1 MTNLTNIKKFLK
13 KHKIDACLISK
24 NNQFLNEITSQS
36 ENFLLKITN
45 FTGSLGYALIYQK
58 NQYLYVDGR
67 YHQQAKIQS
76 KKFVIKDIF
85 ELKKDLG
92 KFSKNKKQLLVDP
105 RTFSYNFIENH
116 KLKNLFFFTPLKNK
130 NLQES
135 ITKLSKNFCG
145 DEIFEKIKKVNFKIN
160 LKKNESF
167 FITSPENIG
176 WLGNIRILKKK
187 FNKNL
192 NCVAILE
199 KNKLFIFT
207 DYTIKSKIKNIIFKN
222 QSELEFYLSK
232 YKKVYVD
239 KNYTN
244 LYYINKLITKK
255 INIRFIEDP
264 IDHFK
269 SIKNPT
275 EISNIKIAHIFDGI
289 AYIKFLF
296 WLKNNKLKKINEI
309 DCQNKIEFLKRQNK
323 FYLGPSFETIA
334 ATEKNASI
342 IHYNPKDYKITYLK
356 KNHLLLFDSGS
367 QYMFGTTDMTRTIS
381 LGQQSFFRKKIYTLV
396 LKSHIAVSTAKVNSS
411 TTGKVIDRLA
421 RKKLLKYGYN
431 YNHGTGHGVGYL
443 SNVHENYP
451 SLSKMSNNKLYINQV
466 TSNEPGFYKKNDFGI
481 RLENLVFL
489 NHDRKFEN
497 LTLVPFENSMIIK
510 SMLNEREKNWI
521 NNYHD
526 NLYEK
531 IHKFLNDNERKF
543 LRNCCLKID

>member
-1 MTNLTNIKKFLK
+1 MTSLANIKKFLK
-13 KHKIDACLISK
+13 RHKIDACLISK

-36 ENFLLKITN
+36 ENFLLKVTK

-58 NQYLYVDGR
+58 KQFLYVDGR

-76 KKFVIKDIF
+76 KKFIIKDIF
-85 ELKKDLG
+85 ELKKDLS
-92 KFSKNKKQLLVDP
+92 KFSKNKKKLLIDP
-105 RTFSYNFIENH
+105 STFSYNFLETH
-116 KLKNLFFFTPLKNK
+116 KLVNLFFFTLLKNK
-130 NLQES
+130 KRNETIS
-135 ITKLSKNFCG
+135 NLSKNFCG
-145 DEIFEKIKKVNFKIN
+145 DEIQKKIKKVSLKIN

-176 WLGNIRILKKK
+176 WLGNIRTLKNKY
-187 FNKNL
+187 NKNL

-199 KNKLFIFT
+199 KNKFYIFT
-207 DYTIKSKIKNIIFKN
+207 DHKITSKIKHIIFKDKN
-222 QSELEFYLSK
+222 DLEFYLSK
-232 YKKVYVD
+232 YKKVYAD

-244 LYYINKLITKK
+244 LYYVNKFIKKK

-264 IDHFK
+264 IDYYK
-269 SIKNPT
+269 SIKNST

-296 WLKNNKLKKINEI
+296 WLKNNNLKKIREI
-309 DCQNKIEFLKRQNK
+309 DCQNKIEFFKRQNK

-367 QYMFGTTDMTRTIS
+367 HYMFGTTDMTRTIS
-381 LGQQSFFRKKIYTLV
+381 LGQQPFFRKKIYTLV
-396 LKSHIAVSTAKVNSS
+396 LKSHIAVSTAKVNGG

-421 RKKLLKYGYN
+421 RKNLLKHGYN
-431 YNHGTGHGVGYL
+431 FNHGTGHGVGYIL
-443 SNVHENYP
+443 NVHENYP
-451 SLSKMSNNKLYINQV
+451 SLSKFSDKKLYPNQI

-481 RLENLVFL
+481 RLENLIFL
-489 NHDRKFEN
+489 NHDRKFVD

-510 SMLNEREKNWI
+510 SMLNKSEKKWV

-531 IHKFLNDNERKF
+531 IHKFLNDSERKF